1 MGNAWAIF
9 KLLNLANYRRR
20 DKMLDSKSFLN
31 PNASPYIP
39 ISKLSSNDGTKS
51 KSKSTKYYFNDSNP
65 SEDRLQR
72 LENDDENRK
81 PNEDFG
87 LEKLENL
94 DLSPECFSNLVISE
108 NFEDIFHADICAPD
122 QPNLIIESLGLMFP
136 NTSMECIEEVLK
148 SNHFDLGQ
156 TLTMLDE
163 LEDNDYD
170 DCSQLDNPK

>member
-1 MGNAWAIF
+1 
-9 KLLNLANYRRR
+9 
-20 DKMLDSKSFLN
+20 MLDSKSFLN

-51 KSKSTKYYFNDSNP
+51 KLTKYYFNDSNP
-65 SEDRLQR
+65 SEDFGLER

-81 PNEDFG
+81 PN
-87 LEKLENL
+87 EKLENL

-163 LEDNDYD
+163 LEVNIT
-170 DCSQLDNPK
+170 SFRILLDLYFR

>member
-1 MGNAWAIF
+1 
-9 KLLNLANYRRR
+9 
-20 DKMLDSKSFLN
+20 MLDSKSFLN
-31 PNASPYIP
+31 PNATPYIP
-39 ISKLSSNDGTKS
+39 ISKLSSNDGT

-81 PNEDFG
+81 PS
-87 LEKLENL
+87 EKLGNL

-148 SNHFDLGQ
+148 SNYFDLGQ

-163 LEDNDYD
+163 LEVNIT
-170 DCSQLDNPK
+170 SF